1 LINFYTQEKTMNR
14 LTVGAIIAGMLLA
27 LFCSSVVSASPI
39 LSIVP
44 ATQTVAAGSSV
55 TLDVNISDVTDLFAF
70 QFDLS
75 FAPSVLS
82 ANSIAEGPFLPSGG
96 TTFFLPGTIDNTNG
110 TISATA
116 DSLIGAISGVSGSG
130 SLAEFTFTA
139 IAAGTT
145 SIDLSNVTLLDSSF
159 DLIDASLQSGTVV
172 VTANTGVTPEPNS
185 LALMFLGMICLT
197 LKFLRRI

>member
-1 LINFYTQEKTMNR
+1 MNR
-14 LTVGAIIAGMLLA
+14 LTVGAMKAGMFLA
-27 LFCSSVVSASPI
+27 LSCSSVVSASPI

-44 ATQTVAAGSSV
+44 ATQTVSAGSGV
-55 TLDVNISDVTDLFAF
+55 TLDVNISDVTDLFGF
-70 QFDLS
+70 QFDLT
-75 FAPSVLS
+75 FLPSVLS

-130 SLAEFTFTA
+130 TLAEFTFTA
-139 IAAGTT
+139 IAAGTS

-159 DLIDASLQSGTVV
+159 NLIDANLQSGTVL

-185 LALMFLGMICLT
+185 LALMFIGMICLT
-197 LKFLRRI
+197 FKCLRRI